1 LLCTVAATATTT
13 ATDAVAAEL
22 DAVYSHMRILVSLI
36 LTHTYVHIYARLYPT
51 CPCPCPCSHTGE
63 ILALAGCDRLT
74 IAPALLGQL
83 ETQVGSVVTRH
94 LEPNQAKAAKAYSG
108 DKLDVGEKSFRYLLN
123 SDAMAT
129 EKLAEGIRGFAADII
144 KLENI
149 VKTKM

>member
-1 LLCTVAATATTT
+1 MC
-13 ATDAVAAEL
+13 
-22 DAVYSHMRILVSLI
+22 ILASLI
-36 LTHTYVHIYARLYPT
+36 LTYTYVHIYACLSPT
-51 CPCPCPCSHTGE
+51 RPCPHTGE

-83 ETQVGSVVTRH
+83 ETQVGSIVTRH

-123 SDAMAT
+123 SNAMAT

>member
-1 LLCTVAATATTT
+1 MYPCVAYPY
-13 ATDAVAAEL
+13 L
-22 DAVYSHMRILVSLI
+22 FIRPYLRPPFSHSPLPP
-36 LTHTYVHIYARLYPT
+36 H
-51 CPCPCPCSHTGE
+51 HTGE

-83 ETQVGSVVTRH
+83 EAQGGSIVTRH
-94 LEPNQAKAAKAYSG
+94 LEPNQAKAAEAYSG

-123 SDAMAT
+123 SNAMAT